1 MNGIALN
8 KLTPLLLRITEIVW
22 YSTIG
27 MLLLAGWVSRDQRY
41 LVAESGIGYWFGIIG
56 GSMMLLLL
64 IYPLRKR
71 FRRWAVIG
79 SVKSWFR
86 IHMILGLAGP
96 VVIIFHSGFKL
107 GSFNSSVAFFCM
119 IIVALSGLVGRKLYA
134 GIHHGL
140 YGSKVR
146 FDEFY
151 SGDNLAGLLL
161 RRAGTDR
168 RQHQAGVL
176 SGDERRLR
184 ARRADTSASNTADEY
199 SESGIAGEYEEIEE
213 KLTNQHTGV
222 NRSLGFYRSMS
233 SRIGKLRR
241 QIARSDLNDDSKNLI
256 YRRLKDLRSIC
267 TLGTREIL
275 FSYWHILH
283 LPLFIMLI
291 LSGLIHVAA
300 VHLY

>member
-1 MNGIALN
+1 VN
-8 KLTPLLLRITEIVW
+8 KLTPYLLKITEITW
-22 YSTIG
+22 YSTICL
-27 MLLLAGWVSRDQRY
+27 LLLAGWVSRDQRY

-56 GSMMLLLL
+56 GSMMLILL

-96 VVIIFHSGFKL
+96 VIIIFHSGFKL

-119 IIVALSGLVGRKLYA
+119 LTVALSGLVGRKLYA

-146 FDEFY
+146 FEEFY
-151 SGDNLAGLLL
+151 SGDKLASMLL
-161 RRAGTDR
+161 RRAGVER
-168 RQHQAGVL
+168 RQHEDGELQG
-176 SGDERRLR
+176 SERRQR
-184 ARRADTSASNTADEY
+184 SRRADTNDSSIAD
-199 SESGIAGEYEEIEE
+199 EYEEIEE
-213 KLTNQHTGV
+213 QLTNLHTGI
-222 NRSLGFYRSMS
+222 NRSLGFYRSMN
-233 SRIGKLRR
+233 SRISKLRR
-241 QIARSDLNDDSKNLI
+241 QIDRSDLNQKAKKLI

-267 TLGTREIL
+267 SLGTREIL

-291 LSGLIHVAA
+291 LSGLVHVAA

>member
-1 MNGIALN
+1 VN
-8 KLTPLLLRITEIVW
+8 KLTPYLLKITEITW
-22 YSTIG
+22 YSTICL
-27 MLLLAGWVSRDQRY
+27 LLLAGWVSRDQRY

-56 GSMMLLLL
+56 GSMMLILL

-96 VVIIFHSGFKL
+96 VIIIFHSGFKL

-119 IIVALSGLVGRKLYA
+119 LTVALSGLVGRKLYA

-146 FDEFY
+146 FEEFY
-151 SGDNLAGLLL
+151 SGDKLASMLL
-161 RRAGTDR
+161 RRAGVDR
-168 RQHQAGVL
+168 RQHEDGELQG
-176 SGDERRLR
+176 GERRQR
-184 ARRADTSASNTADEY
+184 SRRADTNDSSIAD
-199 SESGIAGEYEEIEE
+199 EYEEIEE
-213 KLTNQHTGV
+213 QLTNLHTGI
-222 NRSLGFYRSMS
+222 NRSLGFYRSMN
-233 SRIGKLRR
+233 SRISKLRR
-241 QIARSDLNDDSKNLI
+241 QIDRSDLNQKAKKLI

-267 TLGTREIL
+267 SLGTREIL

-291 LSGLIHVAA
+291 LSGLVHVAA

>member
-1 MNGIALN
+1 VN
-8 KLTPLLLRITEIVW
+8 KLTPYLLKITEITW
-22 YSTIG
+22 YSTICL
-27 MLLLAGWVSRDQRY
+27 LLLAGWVARDQRY

-56 GSMMLLLL
+56 GSMMLILL

-96 VVIIFHSGFKL
+96 VIIIFHSGFKL

-119 IIVALSGLVGRKLYA
+119 LTVALSGLVGRKLYA

-151 SGDNLAGLLL
+151 SGDNLASMLL
-161 RRAGTDR
+161 RRAGIDR
-168 RQHQAGVL
+168 RQHEDGEL
-176 SGDERRLR
+176 SGDERRLG
-184 ARRADTSASNTADEY
+184 ARRADTNDSSIAD
-199 SESGIAGEYEEIEE
+199 EYEEIEE
-213 KLTNQHTGV
+213 QLTNLHTGI
-222 NRSLGFYRSMS
+222 NRSLRFYRSMN
-233 SRIGKLRR
+233 SRISKLRR
-241 QIARSDLNDDSKNLI
+241 QIDRSDLNQKSKTLI

-267 TLGTREIL
+267 SLGTREIL

-291 LSGLIHVAA
+291 LSGLVHVAA